1 MSSHK
6 ITESVMGV
14 MKNPQNKAKIG
25 CNDYNTPITPGNSA
39 PLNKDE
45 VKELYLKLRA
55 SGDDHTANVFHRSI
69 GHSSLSTLQRFVNSM
84 H

>member
-1 MSSHK
+1 
-6 ITESVMGV
+6 MGV
-14 MKNPQNKAKIG
+14 IGVKI
-25 CNDYNTPITPGNSA
+25 YIISITPNKSA

-55 SGDDHTANVFHRSI
+55 SGVDHPANVFNRSI